1 MAATIL
7 NISEI
12 VSDPN
17 VRGGRPVIAGTTLR
31 VSDVAA
37 HYVYGGYTAEE
48 MAVGFQLSLGQIHAA
63 LAYYHL
69 HKDEIDNEIRA
80 NADEADMWLQEIRR
94 QGRLITRE

>member
-1 MAATIL
+1 
-7 NISEI
+7 
-12 VSDPN
+12 
-17 VRGGRPVIAGTTLR
+17 VIAGTTLR

-80 NADEADMWLQEIRR
+80 NADEADTLLQEIRR